1 MKMINRLLVDRWRYN
16 FVLIFFTHID
26 FIINLIRTSTIGKFI
41 GK

>member
-1 MKMINRLLVDRWRYN
+1 MKMINRLLVDRWN